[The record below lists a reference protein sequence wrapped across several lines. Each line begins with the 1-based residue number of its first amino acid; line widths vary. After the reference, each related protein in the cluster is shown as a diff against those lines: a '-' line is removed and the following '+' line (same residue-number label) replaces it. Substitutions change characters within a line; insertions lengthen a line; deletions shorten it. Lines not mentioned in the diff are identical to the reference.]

1 MSAGRRRSTRK
12 SNKSKKSK
20 KGGKTRR
27 SRKVRGGGYGFQ
39 GALNGSTNG
48 AEWGSS
54 NTSAPY
60 SSATGAAI
68 PDPFGTTGQSGSSR
82 RRRSRRVK
90 RRTMKGGANMF
101 NVSGVGYGFSSPVGG
116 VHGIAPATGYPSRV
130 GGAPDGAIAGVK
142 AA

>member
-12 SNKSKKSK
+12 SKKSK
-20 KGGKTRR
+20 KGGKSRR
-27 SRKVRGGGYGFQ
+27 HRKVRGGGYGFQ

-60 SSATGAAI
+60 SSATGAPI
-68 PDPFGTTGQSGSSR
+68 PDPFGTAGQSGSSR
-82 RRRSRRVK
+82 RRRMRRGK
-90 RRTMKGGANMF
+90 KRTMRGGANMF

>member
-12 SNKSKKSK
+12 SKKSK
-20 KGGKTRR
+20 KGGKSRR
-27 SRKVRGGGYGFQ
+27 HRKVRGGGYGFK
-39 GALNGSTNG
+39 GALDGSTNG

-54 NTSAPY
+54 NTSTPY
-60 SSATGAAI
+60 SSSTGGPI
-68 PDPFGTTGQSGSSR
+68 PDPFGTAGQSGSSR

-90 RRTMKGGANMF
+90 RRTMKGGANY
-101 NVSGVGYGFSSPVGG
+101 NVAGVGYGFSNPISG
-116 VHGIAPATGYPSRV
+116 VHGIAPATGYPARV